1 MDEIELFP
9 IPSEKTFRDSEEFID
24 FIKRHYDPATVK
36 HPLTVVVGLTELD
49 RTSLLSSLHRYGFET
64 VQAFGEV
71 FRLKANIED
80 GRVLECYVV
89 LNTESG
95 VLYFFTNFRKTE
107 EIPKI
112 NEFLQ
117 SEPHSYYLFFSSILI
132 EKAIEKVD
140 SQFAGVTISDFTARR
155 SPNTKVLARYRPYVK
170 RTVSYWG
177 EDGKET
183 LSEMKYAYG
192 VLVQRAIIDIPE
204 RCKFGIDGRGFMT
217 FLSGSMECPLSIL
230 TEIIEQARK
239 ARSAYATSSYRTATA
254 GSSDAPLK
262 IGVSS
267 PATISLSDP
276 LAYDRIG
283 DFFDR
288 LESEGF
294 IVVDS
299 VAEEGSLFFSSNIMT
314 PSGIRSRIKSDGSK
328 IRMFPDDERNLQS
341 FMQFYEFILNQIDP
355 NARLEA

>member
-9 IPSEKTFRDSEEFID
+9 IPSDKTFRDSEEFLD
-24 FIKRHYDPATVK
+24 FLKRYYDPAKVS

-49 RTSLLSSLHRYGFET
+49 RPSLLASLHRYGFET

-71 FRLKANIED
+71 VRLKANIEA
-80 GRVLECYVV
+80 GGVLECYVV

-112 NEFLQ
+112 SEFLQ
-117 SEPHSYYLFFSSILI
+117 SEPDSYYLFFSSVLI

-140 SQFAGVTISDFTARR
+140 SQFAGVSIPDFTARR
-155 SPNTKVLARYRPYVK
+155 SLDSKVPARYRPYVK
-170 RTVSYWG
+170 RTVSYWA
-177 EDGKET
+177 EDGKEV

-192 VLVQRAIIDIPE
+192 VLVQRAIIEVPE

-217 FLSGSMECPLSIL
+217 FLSGSLECPLNIL

-239 ARSAYATSSYRTATA
+239 ARSAYATSSYRTATV
-254 GSSDAPLK
+254 GSPDAPLR

-267 PATISLSDP
+267 PATISLSEP

-283 DFFDR
+283 DFIER

-294 IVVDS
+294 LVVDS

-314 PSGIRSRIKSDGSK
+314 PSGNRSRIKSDGSR

-341 FMQFYEFILNQIDP
+341 FMQFYEFVINQIDP